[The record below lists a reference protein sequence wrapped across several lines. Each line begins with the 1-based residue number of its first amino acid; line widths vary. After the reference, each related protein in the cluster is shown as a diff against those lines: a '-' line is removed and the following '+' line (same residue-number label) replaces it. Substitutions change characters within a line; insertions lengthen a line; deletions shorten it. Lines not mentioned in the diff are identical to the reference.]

1 MYKFLKHYNLI
12 NPINIEKYLQKKFA
26 YMTKTK
32 EIKKCKDKKF
42 ILINSSS
49 ENDDDDEFC
58 DLLKINNE
66 IINNFS

>member
-12 NPINIEKYLQKKFA
+12 NPVSIEKYLQKKFT

-32 EIKKCKDKKF
+32 EIKKCENFK
-42 ILINSSS
+42 LMNLSSHN
-49 ENDDDDEFC
+49 EDEDDGELWN
-58 DLLKINNE
+58 LLLINNE